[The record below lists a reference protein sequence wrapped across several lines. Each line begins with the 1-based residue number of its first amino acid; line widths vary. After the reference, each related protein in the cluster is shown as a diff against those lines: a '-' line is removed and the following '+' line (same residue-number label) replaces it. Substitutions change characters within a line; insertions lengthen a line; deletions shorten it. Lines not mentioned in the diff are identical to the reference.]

1 MKDLIKKIIG
11 KPLVIALLALAAAAA
26 IIVAQAVSIRKQK
39 AETTRLQ
46 INQDALLSE
55 VQTYQDKEEN
65 LVATV
70 NALTLRRDELENLIP
85 EYTREIDN
93 LRIKLKDVQST
104 AHIAM
109 KTVARLQA
117 TANPEQEHPLPP
129 DPVTPQLP
137 AETPGEFN
145 YKDAWITVSGRVLND
160 SVVDLRIIHRDS
172 LTLVA
177 HRTKKKCLRRSKIIK
192 YDVLSNS
199 PYTSITDVSY
209 IELTE

>member
-117 TANPEQEHPLPP
+117 TASPEQEHPLPP

>member
-26 IIVAQAVSIRKQK
+26 IITAQAVSIRKQK
-39 AETTRLQ
+39 IETSRLQ
-46 INQDALLSE
+46 VNQNALLSK

-70 NALTLRRDELENLIP
+70 NALTLRRDELESLIP
-85 EYTREIDN
+85 EYTQEIHN

-109 KTVARLQA
+109 ETVARLEA
-117 TANPEQEHPLPP
+117 TARPEQGVPPPP
-129 DPVTPQLP
+129 DPVLPQLP
-137 AETPGEFN
+137 AEAPGEFN
-145 YKDAWITVSGRVLND
+145 YRDAWITVSGRILKD
-160 SVVDLRIIHRDS
+160 SIVDLSIIHRDS

-199 PYTSITDVSY
+199 PYTSVTDVSY
-209 IELTE
+209 IEIAE